1 MARRNLGEAASAA
14 ERKAE
19 AAIKAVPG
27 WPLAGLSYEP
37 VPGGISNANWRIY
50 LADRKQ
56 TFFLKVPGEGTE
68 HFIDRQAANEASRR
82 AFEVGVGA
90 EVIHFDPASGVEVF
104 EFIEGLRASTNGDFL
119 DRTVR
124 NNAVGALRTFNNA
137 RDLSL
142 QKTTMDMIEEH
153 FDQALELGA
162 RCPPDFAWLNA
173 KYRQAKD
180 ALLASGL
187 DIVPCMNDTL
197 AGNFL
202 LDAANHITLV
212 DFEYASN
219 NDRSAELALWF
230 AEICFDPATEHE
242 VVEEYFGAVQPKIM
256 TRIMIFK
263 ALVDLKWATWA
274 MVQNKLSALDFDYFK
289 YGAWKHM
296 RARHVMRDPRWDDWL
311 KAL

>member
-1 MARRNLGEAASAA
+1 MLRRHLGQAANAA

-19 AAIKAVPG
+19 AAIRAVPG
-27 WPLAGLSYEP
+27 WPLDGLCYEP
-37 VPGGISNANWRIY
+37 VRGGISNANWRIY
-50 LADRKQ
+50 PADRERSY
-56 TFFLKVPGEGTE
+56 FLKVPGEGTE
-68 HFIDRQAANEASRR
+68 YFIDRNAANEASRR

-90 EVIHFDPASGVEVF
+90 EVIHFDQQSGVEVF
-104 EFIEGLRASTNGDFL
+104 EFIAGLRTSTNGDFL
-119 DRTVR
+119 ERTVR
-124 NNAVGALRTFNNA
+124 DNAVGALRTFNNA
-137 RDLSL
+137 RPLSL

-153 FDQALELGA
+153 FDQALRLGA
-162 RCPPDFAWLNA
+162 RFPQDFAWLNA

-180 ALLASGL
+180 ALSASGL

-202 LDAANHITLV
+202 LDADNNITLV

-230 AEICFDPATEHE
+230 VEICLDPATEHE
-242 VVEEYFGAVQPKIM
+242 VIEAYFGAVNPKI
-256 TRIMIFK
+256 TSRIMIFK
-263 ALVDLKWATWA
+263 ALVDLKWSTWA
-274 MVQNKLSALDFDYFK
+274 MVQNRLSALDFDYFK

-296 RARHVMRDPRWDDWL
+296 RARHVMRDPRWDGWL

>member
-1 MARRNLGEAASAA
+1 MSRRKLGEAASAA

-37 VPGGISNANWRIY
+37 VPGGISNANWRIH
-50 LADRKQ
+50 LADRAQ

-68 HFIDRQAANEASRR
+68 HFIDRRAANEASRR

-119 DRTVR
+119 DRAVR
-124 NNAVGALRTFNNA
+124 ANAAGALRTFNNA
-137 RDLSL
+137 RGLSL

-153 FDQALELGA
+153 FDQALGLGA
-162 RCPPDFAWLNA
+162 RFPPDFAWLNA
-173 KYRQAKD
+173 KYRQAKA

-230 AEICFDPATEHE
+230 VEICLDPATEHE
-242 VVEEYFGAVQPKIM
+242 VVEEYFGAVHPEIM
-256 TRIMIFK
+256 TRIKIFK

-296 RARHVMRDPRWDDWL
+296 RARHVMRDPGWDGWL